1 MLLKLHVLDAETSPY
16 DFTYTFLQYVYH
28 IPIPKS
34 LEFKFNS
41 CSNPA
46 CGVSEICNGVNI

>member
-1 MLLKLHVLDAETSPY
+1 MLLKLHVLDAETSTY

-28 IPIPKS
+28 ILIPKS
-34 LEFKFNS
+34 EFRFNS
-41 CSNPA
+41 RSNPA